1 MSIQREQYISELLSK
16 RWNGKVKVI
25 TGIRRCGKS
34 YLLFNLYKDYLL
46 NEGVAKDCFVELALD
61 KKAHVKY
68 RNPNEL
74 YDYVLRKTKDDEKR
88 YYVFID
94 EIQLSYKVKNEDV
107 DERLVP
113 EEDRELL
120 YTTFYDI
127 LNDLMG
133 RKNLDIYVTG
143 SNSKML
149 SKDIVTNFR
158 DRGSEIKVYP
168 LSFKEF
174 YPISGMEKADA
185 LEEYLTYGG
194 MPLAVLE
201 KDEAEKRKYLKGL
214 HKRVYI
220 KDIVERY
227 KLKDDE
233 VLEALIDALSSA
245 VGSLTNPHNM
255 ANAAGSLMKRSTSD
269 NTIKKYLDYLEESY
283 LFVSAQRY
291 DIKGKR
297 YFENTLKYYSMDT
310 GLRNAKLNFRQQE
323 KSHLM
328 ENMIFIE
335 LIRRGYSVDVGV
347 VELTLMKDGKKQQS
361 QYEIDFIVN
370 TGREKVYIQ
379 SALNVDTETKRSQE
393 TFSLRNSG
401 DFFRKIVIVDGNAK
415 PWTDEDG
422 ILYMGVI
429 PFLLEEGGSI
439 I

>member
-1 MSIQREQYISELLSK
+1 MNIERDQYISELLSK
-16 RWNGKVKVI
+16 RWNGKVKII

-34 YLLFNLYKDYLL
+34 FLLFNLYKDYLL

-61 KKAHVKY
+61 KKAYVKY

-74 YDYVLRKTKDDEKR
+74 YSYVLRKTKDAEKR

-113 EEDRELL
+113 EEDREML

-158 DRGSEIKVYP
+158 DRGSEIKVFP
-168 LSFKEF
+168 LSFKEY
-174 YPISGMEKADA
+174 YPISGLEKADA
-185 LEEYLTYGG
+185 LEECLTYGG
-194 MPLAVLE
+194 MPMAVLE
-201 KDEAEKRKYLKGL
+201 KNETEKRKYLKGL

-255 ANAAGSLMKRSTSD
+255 ANVAGSLMKRSTSD
-269 NTIKKYLDYLEESY
+269 NTIKNYLDYLEEAY
-283 LFVSAQRY
+283 LFVRAQRY

-370 TGREKVYIQ
+370 TGHEKVYIQ

-422 ILYMGVI
+422 IMYMGVI
-429 PFLLEEGGSI
+429 PFLLEEAGQI